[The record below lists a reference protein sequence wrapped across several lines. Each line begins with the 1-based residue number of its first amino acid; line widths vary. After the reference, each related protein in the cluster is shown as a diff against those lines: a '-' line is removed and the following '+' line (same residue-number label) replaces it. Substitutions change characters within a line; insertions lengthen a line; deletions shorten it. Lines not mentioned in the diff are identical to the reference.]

1 MAVNKTSLSAGSI
14 IRAVLLADAEVKS
27 RINKIFPVIADKAE
41 LPYIVYRRSEMEVAP
56 VKVGQK
62 GADTL
67 QMEVLCYAASYGDG
81 VELAEAVRGALDLKS
96 AGYEGLQM
104 RGCYLC
110 GGEEGFENDAFFQ
123 QLIFNIKI

>member
-1 MAVNKTSLSAGSI
+1 MAVNKSSLSAGEI
-14 IRAVLLADAEVKS
+14 IRAVLLADPEVKS
-27 RINKIFPVIADKAE
+27 RTNKIFPVIADSAE

-56 VKVGQK
+56 IKAGLS

-67 QMEVLCYAASYGDG
+67 QMEILCYASRYGDS
-81 VELAEAVRGALDLKS
+81 VELAEAVRGALDLKPAEH
-96 AGYEGLQM
+96 AGLSM
-104 RGCYLC
+104 RGCYLA

>member
-1 MAVNKTSLSAGSI
+1 MAVNKTSLSAGII

-27 RINKIFPVIADKAE
+27 RTNKIFPVIADNAE
-41 LPYIVYRRSEMEVAP
+41 LPYIVYRRSEMEVSP

-96 AGYEGLQM
+96 AEHEGLVM
-104 RGCYLC
+104 RGCYLS